1 MLNRFHAKSRN
12 KTAASIKGE
21 SIINSQNQQEVIL
34 RTTGL
39 TKKFG
44 KRTAV
49 NNLNLEIRKG
59 EVFGFLGPNG
69 SGKST
74 TVSMITGLIAPT
86 SGSINAFGMDL
97 KENYWPIMRRVGAT
111 IESPAFYPY
120 LSGWDNL
127 ELFTIAIGGIPSTKI
142 KEVLERVN
150 LFDRAKDKYR
160 QYSLGM
166 KQRLAIASALLRDPE
181 LVILDEP
188 TNGLDPAGYKEVR
201 DLIPSLAGENRTII
215 LCSHLLHEVELV
227 CNRVA
232 IIKEGNVLACESM
245 QVLLAKGQMLQIKVE
260 NPEQAM
266 AFLKSQAWIKNVTQN
281 DGYLLVDAPK
291 EDAQRISKLLAENNI
306 FVSELSVKSSDL
318 ESVFLELT
326 GSETNGK
333 VN

>member
-1 MLNRFHAKSRN
+1 MR
-12 KTAASIKGE
+12 TKGE

-74 TVSMITGLIAPT
+74 TVSMITGLIKPT
-86 SGSINAFGMDL
+86 SGSVNVFGMDL

-111 IESPAFYPY
+111 IETPAFYPY

-127 ELFTIAIGGIPSTKI
+127 ELFTIAIGGIPPSKI

-150 LFDRAKDKYR
+150 LLDRAKDKYR

-260 NPEQAM
+260 NPPQAM

-333 VN
+333 TN

>member
-1 MLNRFHAKSRN
+1 MAVQNNRDQ
-12 KTAASIKGE
+12 SIY
-21 SIINSQNQQEVIL
+21 NQKEVIL
-34 RTTGL
+34 RTMGL

-49 NNLNLEIRKG
+49 NNLNLEISKG

-74 TVSMITGLIAPT
+74 TVSMIVGLIKPT
-86 SGSINAFGMDL
+86 AGS
-97 KENYWPIMRRVGAT
+97 V
-111 IESPAFYPY
+111 
-120 LSGWDNL
+120 
-127 ELFTIAIGGIPSTKI
+127 IAIGGIAPAKI
-142 KEVLERVN
+142 MEVLERVN
-150 LFDRAKDKYR
+150 LADRAKDKYK

-181 LVILDEP
+181 LIILDEP
-188 TNGLDPAGYKEVR
+188 TNGLDPAGYKEIR

-232 IIKEGNVLACESM
+232 IIKEGNVIACESM

-260 NPEQAM
+260 NPQQAL
-266 AFLKSQAWIKNVTQN
+266 AFLKSLTWIKNVTQDN
-281 DGYLLVDAPK
+281 GYLLVDAPK
-291 EDAQRISKLLAENNI
+291 EDAQRISKILAENNI

-333 VN
+333 TY

>member
-1 MLNRFHAKSRN
+1 MSL
-12 KTAASIKGE
+12 KGE
-21 SIINSQNQQEVIL
+21 SIISNQNQPEIIL

-74 TVSMITGLIAPT
+74 TVSMLVGLIAPT
-86 SGSINAFGMDL
+86 SGSVNAFGLDL
-97 KENYWPIMRRVGAT
+97 KENYWKIIRKVGAT

-127 ELFTIAIGGIPSTKI
+127 ELFTIAIGGIPPSKI
-142 KEVLERVN
+142 KECLERVN
-150 LFDRAKDKYR
+150 LADRAGDKYR

-215 LCSHLLHEVELV
+215 LCSHLLHEVEKV
-227 CNRVA
+227 CDRVA

-260 NPEQAM
+260 NPPQAV
-266 AFLKSQAWIKNVTQN
+266 AVLQKQEWIKNITSA
-281 DGYLLVDAPK
+281 DGYLLIDAPK
-291 EDAQRISKLLAENNI
+291 EDAQRVTKILAENNI

-326 GSETNGK
+326 GSDNNDK

>member
-1 MLNRFHAKSRN
+1 M
-12 KTAASIKGE
+12 
-21 SIINSQNQQEVIL
+21 INNQNQKEVIL

-39 TKKFG
+39 TKRFG

-49 NNLNLEIRKG
+49 NNLNLEVRKG

-74 TVSMITGLIAPT
+74 TVSMIVGLIAPT
-86 SGSINAFGMDL
+86 SGSVNAFGMNL
-97 KENYWPIMRRVGAT
+97 RENYWPIIRRLGAT
-111 IESPAFYPY
+111 IETPAFYPY
-120 LSGWDNL
+120 MSAWDNL
-127 ELFTIAIGGIPSTKI
+127 KLFSIAIGGIPESKI

-150 LFDRAKDKYR
+150 LLDRAKDKYK

-166 KQRLAIASALLRDPE
+166 KQRLAIAAALLRDPE
-181 LVILDEP
+181 LIILDEP

-201 DLIPSLAGENRTII
+201 DLIPNLASENRTII
-215 LCSHLLHEVELV
+215 LCSHLLHEVEKV
-227 CNRVA
+227 CDRVA

-260 NPEQAM
+260 NPQQTM
-266 AFLKSQAWIKNVTQN
+266 AVLKKFEWIKNITQN

-291 EDAQRISKLLAENNI
+291 EDSQRISKILAENNI
-306 FVSELSVKSSDL
+306 FISELSVRSSDL

-326 GSETNGK
+326 GSDSNDK

>member
-201 DLIPSLAGENRTII
+201 DL
-215 LCSHLLHEVELV
+215 
-227 CNRVA
+227 
-232 IIKEGNVLACESM
+232 
-245 QVLLAKGQMLQIKVE
+245 AKTV
-260 NPEQAM
+260 P
-266 AFLKSQAWIKNVTQN
+266 
-281 DGYLLVDAPK
+281 
-291 EDAQRISKLLAENNI
+291 
-306 FVSELSVKSSDL
+306 LSSAVIYCMKW
-318 ESVFLELT
+318 
-326 GSETNGK
+326 N
-333 VN
+333 

>member
-1 MLNRFHAKSRN
+1 MNN
-12 KTAASIKGE
+12 MVV
-21 SIINSQNQQEVIL
+21 QNNHDRLSNNQNEVIL

-49 NNLNLEIRKG
+49 NNLNLEISKG

-74 TVSMITGLIAPT
+74 TVSMIVGLIAPT
-86 SGSINAFGMDL
+86 SGKVNVFGLDL
-97 KENYWPIMRRVGAT
+97 KENYWKIMRRLGAT

-127 ELFTIAIGGIPSTKI
+127 ELFSIAIGGILPSKI
-142 KEVLERVN
+142 KEVLERVK
-150 LFDRAKDKYR
+150 LLDRAKDKYK

-166 KQRLAIASALLRDPE
+166 KQRLAIAATLLRDPE

-201 DLIPSLAGENRTII
+201 DLIPDLASENRTII
-215 LCSHLLHEVELV
+215 LCSHLLHEVEKV

-260 NPEQAM
+260 DPQQAM
-266 AFLKSQAWIKNVTQN
+266 AVLKKIDWIRSITLN

-291 EDAQRISKLLAENNI
+291 EDSQRISKILAENNI
-306 FVSELSVKSSDL
+306 FISELSVRSSDL

-326 GSETNGK
+326 GSDNNDK

>member
-1 MLNRFHAKSRN
+1 MAVQNN
-12 KTAASIKGE
+12 KDHS
-21 SIINSQNQQEVIL
+21 SNSQKPTEVIL

-74 TVSMITGLIAPT
+74 TVSMIVGLIKPT
-86 SGSINAFGMDL
+86 AGSVNAFGMDL
-97 KENYWPIMRRVGAT
+97 KDNYWPIMRRLGAT

-120 LSGWDNL
+120 LSGRDNL
-127 ELFTIAIGGIPSTKI
+127 ELFSIAIGGIPPARI
-142 KEVLERVN
+142 MEVLERVN
-150 LFDRAKDKYR
+150 LADRAKDKYR

-166 KQRLAIASALLRDPE
+166 KQRLAIAAALLRDPE
-181 LVILDEP
+181 LIILDEP

-227 CNRVA
+227 CDRVA
-232 IIKEGNVLACESM
+232 IIKEGNVIACESM

-260 NPEQAM
+260 NPQQAL
-266 AFLKSQAWIKNVTQN
+266 AFLKSLAWIKNVTQDN
-281 DGYLLVDAPK
+281 GYLLVDAPK
-291 EDAQRISKLLAENNI
+291 EDAQRISKILAENNI

-333 VN
+333 TN

>member
-1 MLNRFHAKSRN
+1 
-12 KTAASIKGE
+12 
-21 SIINSQNQQEVIL
+21 V
-34 RTTGL
+34 
-39 TKKFG
+39 
-44 KRTAV
+44 
-49 NNLNLEIRKG
+49 
-59 EVFGFLGPNG
+59 
-69 SGKST
+69 
-74 TVSMITGLIAPT
+74 GLIKPT
-86 SGSINAFGMDL
+86 AGSVNVFGMDL
-97 KENYWPIMRRVGAT
+97 KDNYWPIMRKLGAT

-120 LSGWDNL
+120 LSGRDNL
-127 ELFTIAIGGIPSTKI
+127 ELFSIAIGGIPPAKI
-142 KEVLERVN
+142 MEVLERVN
-150 LFDRAKDKYR
+150 LADRAKDKYK

-181 LVILDEP
+181 LIILDEP

-201 DLIPSLAGENRTII
+201 DLIPILASENRTII

-232 IIKEGNVLACESM
+232 IIKEGNVIACESM

-260 NPEQAM
+260 NPQQAM
-266 AFLKSQAWIKNVTQN
+266 AFLKSLAWIKNVTLA

-291 EDAQRISKLLAENNI
+291 EDAQRLSKILAENNI

-333 VN
+333 AN